1 LTNIQQLFDVLKAAP
16 LARLGYH
23 QYTAITHVFD
33 MKMPFM
39 PDDNVGGNMLGGE
52 TGDSDAVLYKTRDH
66 RSEDYRRAEERERN
80 AKNAANGKGEGKD
93 EAAGEEFRTA
103 HV

>member
-1 LTNIQQLFDVLKAAP
+1 
-16 LARLGYH
+16 
-23 QYTAITHVFD
+23 

-39 PDDNVGGNMLGGE
+39 PDDNVSGNILGGE

-66 RSEDYRRAEERERN
+66 RSEDDRRLEERERN
-80 AKNAANGKGEGKD
+80 AKNGAKGKIEGKD
-93 EAAGEEFRTA
+93 ENAGEEFRTA